1 MLGMQPGDRMVWFR
15 ALRSGYGYIR
25 RIPVTVVKLGATRV
39 QVEAPLK
46 KGGTKRVWVK
56 PENLFPAE

>member
-1 MLGMQPGDRMVWFR
+1 MQPGDRMIWFR
-15 ALRSGYGYIR
+15 VQRGGSGYIER
-25 RIPVTVVKLGATRV
+25 TPVTVIRLGATRV

-56 PENLFPAE
+56 PENLFPAES

>member
-1 MLGMQPGDRMVWFR
+1 MQPGDRMVWFR
-15 ALRSGYGYIR
+15 VQRGGYGYIK

-39 QVEAPLK
+39 KVEAPLK

-56 PENLFPAE
+56 PESLFPAE